1 MGTMN
6 RPLMDIDQPSLQ
18 AEVDSFVPG
27 NGFAWRD
34 LFPLRYTPRFDLK
47 GIEGKDG
54 IPISADRVAFNTKA
68 PLKSRKTIGS
78 WSGTLEK
85 IAISREKDEIEI
97 NEYNDLKRI
106 ASAADTDKAAKQYIV
121 DMIYDDVEF
130 CNNGMDARVELDAM
144 RIASHGVKT
153 YTKEVDGENA
163 TEDIINFNVPK
174 ENFHGVAALNERWSA
189 ASTADGLGDIMRMV
203 RAIKKAGKKA
213 PAYAFMEQQ
222 AFDYLC
228 AQEKTAKRLFTAS
241 ALKNDMIF
249 TAERVTLENINNY
262 LAGKGMP
269 RIAVLDT
276 WVNIQAK
283 DGSETTVKPWAE
295 NVVVLSL
302 TAQLGWTWYK
312 TVPEVPNTE
321 ALQAYG
327 GFYKTTRYSEV
338 NPMLEVTMAEAYVQP
353 ALINRSSM
361 MFLNTENIEW
371 ANGEVAKA

>member
-6 RPLMDIDQPSLQ
+6 KPLMDIDQPSLQ
-18 AEVDSFVPG
+18 AEIDSYVPG
-27 NGFAWRD
+27 NGFAWRQ
-34 LFPLRYTPRFDLK
+34 LFPLRYTPKFDLK
-47 GIEGKDG
+47 GIEGKEG

-85 IAISREKDEIEI
+85 IAISREKDELEI
-97 NEYNDLKRI
+97 NEYNDLKVL
-106 ASAADTDKAAKQYIV
+106 AAAADTDKAAKQHLV

-130 CNNGMDARVELDAM
+130 CNNGMDAKIELDAM
-144 RIASHGVKT
+144 RIASHGIKT

-174 ENFHGVAALNERWSA
+174 ENFHGAKVKWSD
-189 ASTADGLGDIMRMV
+189 TENADGLGDIMAMV
-203 RAIKKAGKKA
+203 KTLKKAGKRA
-213 PAYAFMEQQ
+213 PKYIFMEQQ
-222 AFDYLC
+222 AFDNLC
-228 AQEKTAKRLFTAS
+228 AQTKTAKRLFTAS
-241 ALKNDMIF
+241 ALKNEMIF
-249 TAERVTLENINNY
+249 TAERVNLETINSY
-262 LAGKGMP
+262 LSGKTMP
-269 RIAVLDT
+269 KIAILDT
-276 WVNIQAK
+276 WVTIQDK
-283 DGSETTVKPWAE
+283 NGKETTVKPWAE

-312 TVPEVPNTE
+312 TVPRVANTE

-327 GFYKTTRYSEV
+327 PFYKTTRYSEL

-361 MFLNTENIEW
+361 MFLNTENTVW
-371 ANGEVAKA
+371 ANGEVAKS

>member
-6 RPLMDIDQPSLQ
+6 KPLMDIDQPSLQ
-18 AEVDSFVPG
+18 AEVDSYVPG
-27 NGFAWRD
+27 NGFAWRQ
-34 LFPLRYTPRFDLK
+34 LFPLRYTPKFDLK
-47 GIEGKDG
+47 GIEGKEG

-85 IAISREKDEIEI
+85 IAISREKDELEI
-97 NEYNDLKRI
+97 NEYNDLKVL
-106 ASAADTDKAAKQYIV
+106 AAAADTDKAAKQHLV

-130 CNNGMDARVELDAM
+130 CNNGMDAKIELDAM
-144 RIASHGVKT
+144 RIASHGIKT

-174 ENFHGVAALNERWSA
+174 ENFHGAKVKWSE
-189 ASTADGLGDIMRMV
+189 TDNADGLGDIMSM
-203 RAIKKAGKKA
+203 IKTLKKAGKRA
-213 PAYAFMEQQ
+213 PQYIFMEQQ

-228 AQEKTAKRLFTAS
+228 AQAKTAKRLFTAA
-241 ALKNDMIF
+241 ALKNEMIF
-249 TAERVTLENINNY
+249 TAERVNLENINNY
-262 LAGKGMP
+262 LSGKTMP
-269 RIAVLDT
+269 KIAILDT
-276 WVNIQAK
+276 WVTIQDK
-283 DGSETTVKPWAE
+283 DGKETTVKPWAE

-312 TVPEVPNTE
+312 TVPRVANTE

-327 GFYKTTRYSEV
+327 PFYKTTRYSEL

-361 MFLNTENIEW
+361 MFLNTENTVW
-371 ANGEVAKA
+371 ANGEVAKS

>member
-6 RPLMDIDQPSLQ
+6 KPLMDIDQPSLQ
-18 AEVDSFVPG
+18 AEVDSYVPG
-27 NGFAWRD
+27 NGFAWRN

-47 GIEGKDG
+47 GIEGKEG

-106 ASAADTDKAAKQYIV
+106 AAAADTDKAAKQYII

-174 ENFHGVAALNERWSA
+174 ENFHGTTVKWSDK
-189 ASTADGLGDIMRMV
+189 TNADGIGDIMAMV
-203 RAIKKAGKKA
+203 KALKKAGKKA

-222 AFDYLC
+222 AFDNLC
-228 AQEKTAKRLFTAS
+228 AQEKTAKRLFTQA

-262 LAGKGMP
+262 LTGKGMP
-269 RIAVLDT
+269 RIAILDT
-276 WVNIQAK
+276 WVTIQAK

-312 TVPEVPNTE
+312 TVPQVPNTE

-361 MFLNTENIEW
+361 MFLNTENTEW

>member
-6 RPLMDIDQPSLQ
+6 KPLMDIDQPSLQ
-18 AEVDSFVPG
+18 AEVDSYVPG
-27 NGFAWRD
+27 KGFAWRD
-34 LFPLRYTPRFDLK
+34 LFPLRYTPKFDLK
-47 GIEGKDG
+47 GIEGKEG

-68 PLKSRKTIGS
+68 PLKTRKTVGS
-78 WSGTLEK
+78 WTGTLEK

-97 NEYNDLKRI
+97 NEYNDLKTI
-106 ASAADTDKAAKQYIV
+106 AAAADTDKAAKQHIV
-121 DMIYDDVEF
+121 DLIYDDVEF
-130 CNNGMDARVELDAM
+130 CNDGMDAKVELDAM

-153 YTKEVDGENA
+153 YNKEIDGENA
-163 TEDIINFNVPK
+163 TEDIINFNVPA
-174 ENFHGVAALNERWSA
+174 ENFYGVGADTEKWS
-189 ASTADGLGDIMRMV
+189 ASTADGIGMIMKMV
-203 RAIKKAGKKA
+203 KAIQKSGKKK
-213 PAYAFMEQQ
+213 PAYCFMEQQ
-222 AFDYLC
+222 AFDNLC

-249 TAERVTLENINNY
+249 TAERVTLDNINNY
-262 LAGKGMP
+262 LASKGMP

-276 WVNIQAK
+276 WVTVQDKNGK
-283 DGSETTVKPWAE
+283 ETTMKPWAE

-312 TVPEVPNTE
+312 TVPQVQNTE

-327 GFYKTTRYSEV
+327 AFYKTTRYSEL

-361 MFLNTENIEW
+361 MFLNTENTEW
-371 ANGEVAKA
+371 AGGEVAKA

>member
-6 RPLMDIDQPSLQ
+6 KPLMDIDQPSLQ
-18 AEVDSFVPG
+18 AEVDSYVPG
-27 NGFAWRD
+27 NGFAWRQ
-34 LFPLRYTPRFDLK
+34 LFPLRYTPKFDLK
-47 GIEGKDG
+47 GIEGKEG

-97 NEYNDLKRI
+97 NEYNDLKVL
-106 ASAADTDKAAKQYIV
+106 AAAADTDKAAKQHLV
-121 DMIYDDVEF
+121 DITYDDVEF
-130 CNNGMDARVELDAM
+130 CNNGMDAKIELDAM
-144 RIASHGVKT
+144 RIASHGIKT

-174 ENFHGVAALNERWSA
+174 ENFHGTKVAWSDP
-189 ASTADGLGDIMRMV
+189 TADGLGDIMTMV
-203 RAIKKAGKKA
+203 KSLKKAGKRA
-213 PAYAFMEQQ
+213 PQYIFMEQQ
-222 AFDYLC
+222 AFDNLC
-228 AQEKTAKRLFTAS
+228 AQDKTAKRLFTAS

-262 LAGKGMP
+262 LSTKTMP
-269 RIAVLDT
+269 RIAILDT
-276 WVNIQAK
+276 WVTIQDK
-283 DGSETTVKPWAE
+283 DGKETTVKPWAE

-312 TVPEVPNTE
+312 TVPRVANTE

-327 GFYKTTRYSEV
+327 SFYKTTRYSEL

-361 MFLNTENIEW
+361 MFLNTENTTW
-371 ANGEVAKA
+371 ANGEVAKQ

>member
-6 RPLMDIDQPSLQ
+6 KPLMDIDQPSLQ
-18 AEVDSFVPG
+18 AEVDSYVPG
-27 NGFAWRD
+27 KGFAWRD
-34 LFPLRYTPRFDLK
+34 LFPLRYTPKFDLK

-106 ASAADTDKAAKQYIV
+106 AAAADTDKAAKQYIV

-163 TEDIINFNVPK
+163 TEDIINFNVPA
-174 ENFHGVAALNERWSA
+174 ENFSGTFVKWSDSA
-189 ASTADGLGDIMRMV
+189 NADGIGDIIKMV

-222 AFDYLC
+222 AFDNLC

-262 LAGKGMP
+262 LSSKGMP

-276 WVNIQAK
+276 WVNVQAK
-283 DGSETTVKPWAE
+283 DGSETAVKPWAE

-312 TVPEVPNTE
+312 TVPQVPNTE

-327 GFYKTTRYSEV
+327 SFYKTTRYSEV

-361 MFLNTENIEW
+361 MFLNTENTEW

>member
-6 RPLMDIDQPSLQ
+6 KPLMDIDQPSLQ
-18 AEVDSFVPG
+18 AEVDSYVPG
-27 NGFAWRD
+27 NGFAWRQ
-34 LFPLRYTPRFDLK
+34 LFPLRYTPKFDLK
-47 GIEGKDG
+47 GIEGKEG

-85 IAISREKDEIEI
+85 IAISREKDELEI
-97 NEYNDLKRI
+97 NEYNDLKVL
-106 ASAADTDKAAKQYIV
+106 AAAADTDKAAKQHLV

-130 CNNGMDARVELDAM
+130 CNNGMDAKIELDAM
-144 RIASHGVKT
+144 RIASHGIKT

-174 ENFHGVAALNERWSA
+174 ENFHGAKVKWSDA
-189 ASTADGLGDIMRMV
+189 ENADGLGDIMTMV
-203 RAIKKAGKKA
+203 KSLKKAGKRA
-213 PAYAFMEQQ
+213 PQYIFMEQQ

-228 AQEKTAKRLFTAS
+228 AQTKTAKRLFTAA

-249 TAERVTLENINNY
+249 TAERVSLDSINSY
-262 LAGKGMP
+262 LASKTMP
-269 RIAVLDT
+269 KIAILDT
-276 WVNIQAK
+276 WVTIQDK
-283 DGSETTVKPWAE
+283 DGKETTVKPWAE

-312 TVPEVPNTE
+312 TVPRVANTE

-327 GFYKTTRYSEV
+327 PFYKTTRYSEL

-361 MFLNTENIEW
+361 MFLNTENTVW
-371 ANGEVAKA
+371 ANGEVAKS

>member
-6 RPLMDIDQPSLQ
+6 KPLMDIDQPSLQ
-18 AEVDSFVPG
+18 AEVDSYVPG
-27 NGFAWRD
+27 NGFAWRT
-34 LFPLRYTPRFDLK
+34 LFPLRYTPKFDLK
-47 GIEGKDG
+47 GIEGSDG

-85 IAISREKDEIEI
+85 IAISREKNEMEI
-97 NEYNDLKRI
+97 NEYNDLKTL
-106 ASAADTDKAAKQYIV
+106 AAAADTDKAAKQHIV
-121 DMIYDDVEF
+121 DMVYDDVEF
-130 CNNGMDARVELDAM
+130 CNNGMDARIELDAM

-163 TEDIINFNVPK
+163 TEDIINFNIPQA
-174 ENFHGVAALNERWSA
+174 NFHGAAVKWSDA
-189 ASTADGLGDIMRMV
+189 ENADGIGDIMKMV

-228 AQEKTAKRLFTAS
+228 AQTKTAKRLFTAA

-262 LAGKGMP
+262 LASKGMP

-276 WVNIQAK
+276 WVNVQDK
-283 DGSETTVKPWAE
+283 DGKETTVKPWAE

-312 TVPEVPNTE
+312 TVPKVSNTE

-327 GFYKTTRYSEV
+327 AFYKTTRYSEL
-338 NPMLEVTMAEAYVQP
+338 NPMLEVTMAEAYVQS

-361 MFLNTENIEW
+361 MLLNTENTVW

>member
-6 RPLMDIDQPSLQ
+6 KPLMDIDQPSLQ
-18 AEVDSFVPG
+18 AEVDSYVPG

-106 ASAADTDKAAKQYIV
+106 AAAADTDKAAKQYIV

-189 ASTADGLGDIMRMV
+189 ASTADGLGDIMKMV
-203 RAIKKAGKKA
+203 RAIKKSGKKA

-312 TVPEVPNTE
+312 TVPQVPNTE

>member
-6 RPLMDIDQPSLQ
+6 KPLMDIDQPSLQ
-18 AEVDSFVPG
+18 AEVDSYVPG

-47 GIEGKDG
+47 GIEGNDG

-85 IAISREKDEIEI
+85 IAISREKNEMEI
-97 NEYNDLKRI
+97 NEYNDLKSI
-106 ASAADTDKAAKQYIV
+106 AAAADTDKAAKQYIV
-121 DMIYDDVEF
+121 DMVYDDVEF
-130 CNNGMDARVELDAM
+130 CNSGMDARVELDAM

-163 TEDIINFNVPK
+163 TEDIINFNVPAA
-174 ENFHGVAALNERWSA
+174 NFHGTAVKWSDAAN
-189 ASTADGLGDIMRMV
+189 ADGLGDIMKMV
-203 RAIKKAGKKA
+203 RALKKTGKKA

-228 AQEKTAKRLFTAS
+228 AQDKTAKRLFTQS

-262 LAGKGMP
+262 LVGKGMP

-312 TVPEVPNTE
+312 TVPKVGNTE

-327 GFYKTTRYSEV
+327 AYYKTTRYSEL
-338 NPMLEVTMAEAYVQP
+338 NPMLEVTMAEAYVQS
-353 ALINRSSM
+353 ALINRASM
-361 MFLNTENIEW
+361 MFLNTENTSW

>member
-6 RPLMDIDQPSLQ
+6 KPLMDIDQPSLQ
-18 AEVDSFVPG
+18 AEVDSYVPG
-27 NGFAWRD
+27 NGFAWRQ
-34 LFPLRYTPRFDLK
+34 LFPLRYTPKFDLK
-47 GIEGKDG
+47 GIEGKEG

-97 NEYNDLKRI
+97 NEYNDLKVL
-106 ASAADTDKAAKQYIV
+106 AAAADTDKAAKQHIV

-130 CNNGMDARVELDAM
+130 CNNGMDAKIELDAM
-144 RIASHGVKT
+144 RIASHGIKT

-174 ENFHGVAALNERWSA
+174 ENFHGAKVKWSDA
-189 ASTADGLGDIMRMV
+189 ENADGLGDIMTMV
-203 RAIKKAGKKA
+203 RSLKKSGKRA
-213 PAYAFMEQQ
+213 PAYIFMEQQ

-228 AQEKTAKRLFTAS
+228 AQTKTAKRLFTAA

-249 TAERVTLENINNY
+249 TAERVSLDSINSY
-262 LAGKGMP
+262 LASKTMP
-269 RIAVLDT
+269 KIAILDT
-276 WVNIQAK
+276 WVTIQDK
-283 DGSETTVKPWAE
+283 DGKETTVKPWAE
-295 NVVVLSL
+295 NVVVFSL

-312 TVPEVPNTE
+312 TVPKVQNTE

-327 GFYKTTRYSEV
+327 AFYKTTRYSEL

-361 MFLNTENIEW
+361 MFLNTENTVW
-371 ANGEVAKA
+371 ANGEVAKS

>member
-6 RPLMDIDQPSLQ
+6 KPLMDIDQPSLQ
-18 AEVDSFVPG
+18 AEVDSYVPG
-27 NGFAWRD
+27 NGFAWRQ
-34 LFPLRYTPRFDLK
+34 LFPLRYTPKFDLK
-47 GIEGKDG
+47 GIEGKEG

-97 NEYNDLKRI
+97 NEYNDLKVL
-106 ASAADTDKAAKQYIV
+106 AAAADTDKAAKQHLV

-130 CNNGMDARVELDAM
+130 CNNGMDAKIELDAM
-144 RIASHGVKT
+144 RIASHGIKT

-174 ENFHGVAALNERWSA
+174 ENFHGAAVKWSDKA
-189 ASTADGLGDIMRMV
+189 NADGLGDIMTMV
-203 RAIKKAGKKA
+203 RTLKKAGKRA
-213 PAYAFMEQQ
+213 PNYIFMEQQ
-222 AFDYLC
+222 AFDNLC
-228 AQEKTAKRLFTAS
+228 AQEKTAKRLFTAA

-262 LAGKGMP
+262 LSTKTMP
-269 RIAVLDT
+269 RIAILDT
-276 WVNIQAK
+276 WVTIQDK
-283 DGSETTVKPWAE
+283 DGKETTVKPWAE

-312 TVPEVPNTE
+312 TVPKVANTE

-327 GFYKTTRYSEV
+327 SFYKTTRYSEL
-338 NPMLEVTMAEAYVQP
+338 NPMVEVTMAEAYVQP

-361 MFLNTENIEW
+361 MFLNTENTAW
-371 ANGEVAKA
+371 ANGEVA

>member
-18 AEVDSFVPG
+18 AEVDSYVPG

-34 LFPLRYTPRFDLK
+34 LFPLRYTPKFDLK
-47 GIEGKDG
+47 GIEGKEG

-106 ASAADTDKAAKQYIV
+106 AAAADTDKAAKQYLV

-163 TEDIINFNVPK
+163 TEDIINFNVPA
-174 ENFHGVAALNERWSA
+174 ENFYGVGVETEKWS
-189 ASTADGLGDIMRMV
+189 ASTADGLGMLMKMV

-222 AFDYLC
+222 AFDNLC

-262 LAGKGMP
+262 LASKGMP
-269 RIAVLDT
+269 RIAILDT
-276 WVNIQAK
+276 WVTIQAK

-312 TVPEVPNTE
+312 TVPQVPNTE

-353 ALINRSSM
+353 ALINRSSL

>member
-6 RPLMDIDQPSLQ
+6 KPLMDIDQPSLQ
-18 AEVDSFVPG
+18 AEVDSYVPG
-27 NGFAWRD
+27 NGFAWRQ
-34 LFPLRYTPRFDLK
+34 LFPLRYTPKFDLK
-47 GIEGKDG
+47 GIEGKEG

-97 NEYNDLKRI
+97 NEYNDLRVL
-106 ASAADTDKAAKQYIV
+106 AAAADTDKAAKQHLV

-130 CNNGMDARVELDAM
+130 CNNGMDAKIELDAM
-144 RIASHGVKT
+144 RIASHGIKT

-174 ENFHGVAALNERWSA
+174 ENFHGAAVKWSDK
-189 ASTADGLGDIMRMV
+189 TNADGLGDIMTMV
-203 RAIKKAGKKA
+203 RTLKKAGKRA
-213 PAYAFMEQQ
+213 PNYIFMEQQ
-222 AFDYLC
+222 AFDNLS
-228 AQEKTAKRLFTAS
+228 AQEKTAKRLFTAA

-262 LAGKGMP
+262 LSTKTMP
-269 RIAVLDT
+269 RIAILDT
-276 WVNIQAK
+276 WVTIQDK
-283 DGSETTVKPWAE
+283 DGKETTVKPWAE

-312 TVPEVPNTE
+312 TVPKVANTE

-327 GFYKTTRYSEV
+327 SFYKTTRYSEL
-338 NPMLEVTMAEAYVQP
+338 NPMVEVTMAEAYVQP

-361 MFLNTENIEW
+361 MFLNTENTAW
-371 ANGEVAKA
+371 ANGEVAQS

>member
-6 RPLMDIDQPSLQ
+6 KPLMDIDQPSLQ
-18 AEVDSFVPG
+18 AEVDSYVPG
-27 NGFAWRD
+27 NGFAWRQ
-34 LFPLRYTPRFDLK
+34 LFPLRYTPKFDLK
-47 GIEGKDG
+47 GIEGKEG

-85 IAISREKDEIEI
+85 IAISREKDELEI
-97 NEYNDLKRI
+97 NEYNDLKVL
-106 ASAADTDKAAKQYIV
+106 AAAADTDKAAKQHLV

-130 CNNGMDARVELDAM
+130 CNNGMDAKIELDAM
-144 RIASHGVKT
+144 RIASHGIKT

-174 ENFHGVAALNERWSA
+174 ENFHGAKVKWSDA
-189 ASTADGLGDIMRMV
+189 ENADGLGDIMTMV
-203 RAIKKAGKKA
+203 KALKKAGKRA
-213 PAYAFMEQQ
+213 PQYIFMEQQ

-228 AQEKTAKRLFTAS
+228 AQTKTAKRLFTAS

-249 TAERVTLENINNY
+249 TAERVSLDSINSY
-262 LAGKGMP
+262 LASKTMP
-269 RIAVLDT
+269 KIAILDT
-276 WVNIQAK
+276 WVTIQDK
-283 DGSETTVKPWAE
+283 DGKETTVKPWAE

-312 TVPEVPNTE
+312 TVPRVANTE

-327 GFYKTTRYSEV
+327 PFYKTTRYSEL

-361 MFLNTENIEW
+361 MFLNTENTVW
-371 ANGEVAKA
+371 ANGEVAKS